1 MTIKST
7 IRDNSTNILFE
18 VRERR
23 VAEKPHTIKELSN
36 NKISVWWRAEPTVAM
51 KIIRTEIVE
60 NYLLYYQNCSIF

>member
-7 IRDNSTNILFE
+7 IRDNSTNIMFE

-36 NKISVWWRAEPTVAM
+36 NKISVWWRAEPTIAM
-51 KIIRTEIVE
+51 KIIRTKIIE
-60 NYLLYYQNCSIF
+60 NLTKNYPKVAT